1 MGCAS
6 SSIKDV
12 DALPVRPHYR
22 TAFARTS
29 TNDRASG
36 TVDGPGGTVPL
47 AVVDAFKPPPGATV
61 GGGAVAALVTGT
73 ASGAAAAAELAD
85 CHDIVLCYTLSGE
98 TCGYVRPGGFACMW
112 GFRLTATRH
121 VMRAARCLVL
131 GIVQPAEALH
141 SHGLQAAK
149 LRA

>member
-85 CHDIVLCYTLSGE
+85 CHDIVLCYTLSGTVFGLE
-98 TCGYVRPGGFACMW
+98 
-112 GFRLTATRH
+112 LTARYEKISSVSVWTPDL
-121 VMRAARCLVL
+121 VMSVPGSPL
-131 GIVQPAEALH
+131 GHAY
-141 SHGLQAAK
+141 K
-149 LRA
+149 

>member
-1 MGCAS
+1 MGCAQ

-29 TNDRASG
+29 TNDRASDA
-36 TVDGPGGTVPL
+36 VDGPGGVVTL
-47 AVVDAFKPPPGATV
+47 AVMEAFKPPPGTTV

-73 ASGAAAAAELAD
+73 AGAAAAAAELAD

-98 TCGYVRPGGFACMW
+98 TW
-112 GFRLTATRH
+112 
-121 VMRAARCLVL
+121 LV
-131 GIVQPAEALH
+131 GPTKRV
-141 SHGLQAAK
+141 
-149 LRA
+149 